1 MENFVAIVA
10 VVVDDLV
17 VVCLFVFYW
26 IGWKLEGVYLFVFVL
41 KVVMGFPIIS
51 NHFQNFFH
59 IWEFGFPI
67 LCSLFPILCSPY
79 LVL

>member
-10 VVVDDLV
+10 VAVVVDDLV
-17 VVCLFVFYW
+17 ADYLFVFYW

-51 NHFQNFFH
+51 NHLKKF
-59 IWEFGFPI
+59 IFGNLDYPYFVVHFPY
-67 LCSLFPILCSPY
+67 FV
-79 LVL
+79 VLT

>member
-10 VVVDDLV
+10 VAVVVDDLV
-17 VVCLFVFYW
+17 ADYLFVFYW

-51 NHFQNFFH
+51 NHFQKNH

-67 LCSLFPILCSPY
+67 LCSPY